1 MTEFEAMLLSVAIE
15 APIAFAI
22 TAITR
27 WPSRGPLNAA
37 IAISLA
43 TAVTHPQLW
52 TAALWL
58 YPRIGYWPTAGVT
71 ETAVAVVEAAIVAW
85 ATALSPARA
94 LVLSVV
100 ANSASTL
107 VGLLL
112 FA

>member
-15 APIAFAI
+15 APIAFVI
-22 TAITR
+22 VAITR
-27 WPSRGPLNAA
+27 WPGRGPLNAA

-58 YPRIGYWPTAGVT
+58 YPRIGHWLTAGVT
-71 ETAVAVVEAAIVAW
+71 EAVVAVVEAAIVIW
-85 ATALSPARA
+85 VTALSPMRA
-94 LVLSVV
+94 FMVSVA
-100 ANSASTL
+100 ANGASTL

-112 FA
+112 FG